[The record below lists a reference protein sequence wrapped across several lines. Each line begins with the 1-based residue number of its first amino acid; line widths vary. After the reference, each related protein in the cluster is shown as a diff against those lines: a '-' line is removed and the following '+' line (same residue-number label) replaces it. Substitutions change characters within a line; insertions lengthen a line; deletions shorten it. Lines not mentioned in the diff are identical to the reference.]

1 MANPMEMRLSRSR
14 RKLIKCQ
21 RFLASD
27 FLGGTTATFLQQ
39 LIIVSVIYCPS
50 FSKVWLS
57 SVC

>member
-50 FSKVWLS
+50 FSKVWL
-57 SVC
+57 